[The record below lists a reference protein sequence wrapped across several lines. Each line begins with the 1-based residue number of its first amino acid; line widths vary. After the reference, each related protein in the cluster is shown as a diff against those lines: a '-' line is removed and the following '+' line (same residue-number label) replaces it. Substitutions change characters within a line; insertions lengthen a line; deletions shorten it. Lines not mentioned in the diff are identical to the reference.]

1 MKLKDQYW
9 DTILSNKQPFFQ
21 LKLGEVWQSRDLLW
35 LFTKRDIAQLYKQ
48 TILGPLW
55 FFIQPLLATIVF
67 TIVFGGMAGMPT
79 DGIPPML
86 FYLSGQIFW
95 MFFAETLNKSST
107 TFRDNQA
114 IFGKVYFAR
123 LIVPLSIVINSAIK
137 FGIQFFLFLIFYFFF
152 QFVMGAEIHPKAP
165 LLLLPVLLLMTG
177 ALGMGVGLIITSMTT
192 KYRDLTFLV
201 TFGVQLLMFLTPSV
215 IVPVS
220 EFYKKYPAIAPYVV
234 GLNPLTAIIE
244 TFKYGFLGEGAFTWP
259 YFITSIIMT
268 IIIFLTGV
276 LFFNKTEKNFMDVI

>member
-1 MKLKDQYW
+1 MKDQYW